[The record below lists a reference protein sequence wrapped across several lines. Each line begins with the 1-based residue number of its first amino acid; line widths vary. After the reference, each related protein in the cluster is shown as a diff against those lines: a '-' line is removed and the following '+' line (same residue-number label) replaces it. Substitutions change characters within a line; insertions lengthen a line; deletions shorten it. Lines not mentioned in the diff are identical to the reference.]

1 MNIAWV
7 VLITVPALALAYRFY
22 GRAVARWLGED
33 RSCPT
38 PAVLFK
44 DDKDFVPT
52 RPSVLFGHHFATIAG
67 AGPILECV
75 RAYCTLGEMCDV
87 LRGVFGEYEPIVT
100 V

>member
-38 PAVLFK
+38 PAVLSK

-52 RPSVLFGHHFATIAG
+52 RLGGGRQTLARAPGRAG
-67 AGPILECV
+67 
-75 RAYCTLGEMCDV
+75 
-87 LRGVFGEYEPIVT
+87 
-100 V
+100 